1 MSTFS
6 ESATTA
12 LALIVSFDTGLWT
25 VVGRSL
31 AVSATA
37 CAIACGIGLVAGA
50 WLGVARFPGRDAVLT
65 VLNTLLALPSV
76 VVGLLVYLLLSRAG
90 PLGFPGLA
98 VQLQGDGAWPRWCW
112 WLPVVTALTRQ
123 VVADAGAPAWRAAAS
138 LGAGRV
144 LRGLLLAWDERF
156 ALLTVLLASS
166 AAPFPRSAR

>member
-50 WLGVARFPGRDAVLT
+50 WLAVAR
-65 VLNTLLALPSV
+65 
-76 VVGLLVYLLLSRAG
+76 
-90 PLGFPGLA
+90 
-98 VQLQGDGAWPRWCW
+98 
-112 WLPVVTALTRQ
+112 
-123 VVADAGAPAWRAAAS
+123 RAAVS
-138 LGAGRV
+138 
-144 LRGLLLAWDERF
+144 
-156 ALLTVLLASS
+156 
-166 AAPFPRSAR
+166 

>member
-50 WLGVARFPGRDAVLT
+50 WLAVARFG
-65 VLNTLLALPSV
+65 
-76 VVGLLVYLLLSRAG
+76 
-90 PLGFPGLA
+90 
-98 VQLQGDGAWPRWCW
+98 Q
-112 WLPVVTALTRQ
+112 
-123 VVADAGAPAWRAAAS
+123 AWRCMAR
-138 LGAGRV
+138 GATRK
-144 LRGLLLAWDERF
+144 
-156 ALLTVLLASS
+156 THTSS
-166 AAPFPRSAR
+166 TRYNT